1 MHSVIVA
8 MPLSY
13 YPLGAQIMT
22 LVLPLGFFIVV
33 MTALYFVFTTP
44 HTIPGRRPIA
54 GARPV
59 APAGAGRAAS
69 LAAATGLPTA
79 TAAGGPEPLAGRGTP
94 PAVGAR
100 TEEAVQQAAERAAQ
114 EAEDAAGTPR
124 DKVADEF
131 ASDEAAFGGPQSREP
146 GPADQSGPA
155 DQTEDQE

>member
-44 HTIPGRRPIA
+44 HTIPGRRPIT

-79 TAAGGPEPLAGRGTP
+79 TAAGGAEPLAGRGVQ
-94 PAVGAR
+94 PAVGVR
-100 TEEAVQQAAERAAQ
+100 TEEAVQEAAKEAAQ
-114 EAEDAAGTPR
+114 EAKDAAAAAR
-124 DKVADEF
+124 DKVTGG
-131 ASDEAAFGGPQSREP
+131 SDKDQNAATEGS
-146 GPADQSGPA
+146 
-155 DQTEDQE
+155 EDQE

>member
-22 LVLPLGFFIVV
+22 LVLPLGFFILV
-33 MTALYFVFTTP
+33 MTVLYFVFTTP
-44 HTIPGRRPIA
+44 HTIPGRRPIL

-59 APAGAGRAAS
+59 APADAGHAAS

-94 PAVGAR
+94 PPAGVR
-100 TEEAVQQAAERAAQ
+100 TEAAIQEAAKRAAQ
-114 EAEDAAGTPR
+114 EAKDAADAAG
-124 DKVADEF
+124 DKVTGG
-131 ASDEAAFGGPQSREP
+131 SDKDQNAATEGS
-146 GPADQSGPA
+146 
-155 DQTEDQE
+155 EDQE

>member
-33 MTALYFVFTTP
+33 MTVLYFVFATP
-44 HTIPGRRPIA
+44 HTIPGRRPIL

-59 APAGAGRAAS
+59 APDARTARDMSAAI
-69 LAAATGLPTA
+69 GFPTA
-79 TAAGGPEPLAGRGTP
+79 PSGGGKAPLADRGTP

-100 TEEAVQQAAERAAQ
+100 TEEALAAAAQ
-114 EAEDAAGTPR
+114 EAAEEARTANDKVTGESGKDQDAGT
-124 DKVADEF
+124 
-131 ASDEAAFGGPQSREP
+131 SS
-146 GPADQSGPA
+146 S
-155 DQTEDQE
+155 EDQE

>member
-33 MTALYFVFTTP
+33 MTVLYFVFTTP
-44 HTIPGRRPIA
+44 HTIPGRRPIL

-59 APAGAGRAAS
+59 APASAGRAAS

-94 PAVGAR
+94 PAVGVR
-100 TEEAVQQAAERAAQ
+100 TEEAIQEAAKRAAQ
-114 EAEDAAGTPR
+114 EAKDAADAAG
-124 DKVADEF
+124 DKVTGG
-131 ASDEAAFGGPQSREP
+131 SDKDQNAATEGS
-146 GPADQSGPA
+146 
-155 DQTEDQE
+155 EDQE

>member
-1 MHSVIVA
+1 VHSVIVA

-33 MTALYFVFTTP
+33 MTVLYFVFATP

-59 APAGAGRAAS
+59 APDARTARDMSAAI
-69 LAAATGLPTA
+69 GFPTA
-79 TAAGGPEPLAGRGTP
+79 PSGGGKAPLADRGTP

-100 TEEAVQQAAERAAQ
+100 TEEALAAAAQ
-114 EAEDAAGTPR
+114 EAAEEARTANDKVTGESGKDQDAGT
-124 DKVADEF
+124 
-131 ASDEAAFGGPQSREP
+131 SS
-146 GPADQSGPA
+146 S
-155 DQTEDQE
+155 EDQE

>member
-22 LVLPLGFFIVV
+22 LVLPLGFFILV
-33 MTALYFVFTTP
+33 MTVLYFVFATP

-79 TAAGGPEPLAGRGTP
+79 TAAGVLVTCSSNNSWMHRSLGYSAW
-94 PAVGAR
+94 
-100 TEEAVQQAAERAAQ
+100 VQFHC
-114 EAEDAAGTPR
+114 T
-124 DKVADEF
+124 
-131 ASDEAAFGGPQSREP
+131 S
-146 GPADQSGPA
+146 
-155 DQTEDQE
+155 T

>member
-44 HTIPGRRPIA
+44 HTIPGRRPIT

-59 APAGAGRAAS
+59 APDARTARDMSAAI
-69 LAAATGLPTA
+69 GFPTA
-79 TAAGGPEPLAGRGTP
+79 PSGGGKAPLADRGTP
-94 PAVGAR
+94 PSVGVR
-100 TEEAVQQAAERAAQ
+100 TEEALEAAAQ
-114 EAEDAAGTPR
+114 EAAEEARTANDKVTGESGKDQDAGTN
-124 DKVADEF
+124 
-131 ASDEAAFGGPQSREP
+131 SS
-146 GPADQSGPA
+146 
-155 DQTEDQE
+155 EDQE